1 MSIILYLMN
10 KKGLDVL
17 EAIVSK
23 FGSQLVSGVF
33 IGSDKNV
40 IHDYSQE
47 IKQICVNENIAI
59 LNKSSKTDFFSGIRL
74 AIGWRWIIHEA
85 ENLIVLHDSLLPKYR
100 GFSPL
105 PNMLINNEKY
115 IGVTAHYAA
124 KEYDTGDIIYQSKI
138 KVNYPIKIVDA
149 IDAIASLYSKLVLKI
164 IADYIDSK
172 PFPRI
177 TQINSDATYSI
188 WRDEEDYFIDFSKSA
203 EYICRFIDAV
213 GYPYLGARSL
223 IGDQILL
230 IEQAE
235 VYPINVE
242 INSPGKVI
250 SIEDGMPIVL
260 CRENAIK
267 ILNAKYLAGQ
277 NFLPVQ
283 QLKIKFR
290 NKV

>member
-40 IHDYSQE
+40 KHDYSQE
-47 IKQICVNENIAI
+47 IKQICINENIAI

-115 IGVTAHYAA
+115 IGVTALYAA

-149 IDAIASLYSKLVLKI
+149 IDAISSLYSKLVLEI

-172 PFPRI
+172 PFPRH

-213 GYPYLGARSL
+213 GYPYLGSRSL

-250 SIEDGMPIVL
+250 KIEDGMPIVL
-260 CRENAIK
+260 CGENAIK

-277 NFLPVQ
+277 NFLPVK